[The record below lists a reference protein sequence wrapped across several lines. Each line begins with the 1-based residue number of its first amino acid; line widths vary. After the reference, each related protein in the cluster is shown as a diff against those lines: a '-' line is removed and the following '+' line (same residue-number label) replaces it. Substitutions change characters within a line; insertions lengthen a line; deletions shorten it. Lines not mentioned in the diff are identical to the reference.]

1 MSQMTPESWN
11 GDQYDAEA
19 QRLYEAG
26 DYDGALRVLRDA
38 LDLHPDSVELL
49 VSMGYTRLAREEYPW
64 ARKAFESSLAHE
76 PGHEEALAGL
86 GEVLLK
92 LGERAGAFLAFERIL
107 ELSFDDDLELML
119 CVGRSL
125 LREGLLERA
134 ERFFRLAVAADDS
147 SAEAVLDLAYVLY
160 RRDESEEAVDWAR
173 EAVRLEPGF
182 EEARALYG
190 NLLYEKG
197 EFGASLAQLERIP
210 PGRITDP
217 LVAWRIVELTRQ
229 LRDLPAD
236 SEQLI
241 PYLVMLDELSV
252 DPSPEDRLIA
262 EVEAMHGGSRTSQPT
277 DVRNQLDLFGRPP
290 IPVSGGQHRVRGAD
304 GAVYEGDWTAIVR
317 AMRDRSADPSA
328 SVADFMRCEAKRLHD
343 LTGVRV
349 SSEDPRT
356 FLEESARIGALEIEC

>member
-1 MSQMTPESWN
+1 MTPEFWS
-11 GDQYDAEA
+11 GERYDAEA

-26 DYDGALRVLRDA
+26 DYDGALRVLRHA
-38 LDLHPDSVELL
+38 LVLSPDSVELL
-49 VSMGYTRLAREEYPW
+49 VSLGYTRLAREEYPW
-64 ARKAFESSLAHE
+64 ARGAFEKALTHE
-76 PGHEEALAGL
+76 SGHEEALAGL

-92 LGERAGAFLAFERIL
+92 LGERARAFLAFERIL

-134 ERFFRLAVAADDS
+134 ERFFRLAVAADGE
-147 SAEAVLDLAYVLY
+147 SAEAALDLAYVLY
-160 RRDESEEAVDWAR
+160 RRADSEGALDWAR
-173 EAVRLEPGF
+173 DAVHLAPEL

-217 LVAWRIVELTRQ
+217 LVAWRIVELTRR

-236 SEQLI
+236 SSQLL

-252 DPSPEDRLIA
+252 DPSPEERLIA
-262 EVEAMHGGSRTSQPT
+262 EVEASQAGLLPAT

-290 IPVSGGQHRVRGAD
+290 IQVSGGLHRVRGAD
-304 GAVYEGDWTAIVR
+304 GAVYEGDWTGIVR
-317 AMRDRSADPSA
+317 AMRDRSADPSV
-328 SVADFMRCEAKRLHD
+328 SVADFMRGEAKRLLD

-349 SSEDPRT
+349 SSEDPRI